1 MDNNIIPIQLDYR
14 FVTTRKIW
22 QYDYGQILSITGQN
36 LPTAT
41 EVHFSLD
48 IRGGSTLSRVGTT
61 MDGVTTVKIPDEL
74 LKNNG
79 KSGDFSIYAFIYVA
93 DEESGNTEY
102 RITIPVYSRP
112 KPENPS
118 VDPAPEPNIFHETVT
133 AVNNAADRAEK
144 AAKDT
149 EQIRDNLNLDLSE
162 KITRPQSA
170 KVGQVIA
177 VKEVGTDG
185 KPTDFEAKDMTGGA
199 STEEIKEAVGAYM
212 QEHPFEET
220 DPTVPDWAKQ
230 PEKPTYTAEDVGA
243 LPDNTKIPTKT
254 SELENDSGFLNSPP
268 TPEVGKILKI
278 KSVNEDGTFTCEWA
292 DSGSNLDVRI
302 NGESI
307 VQDGVAEIPL
317 ANRDNVIGAIKT
329 IPYEFWG
336 TGVGTDVTGQ
346 LRLYPASEKNIDA
359 RQKINVSPISVKNLD
374 YAVKAAMC
382 DGKGATWTAE
392 EQAAARERMGMN
404 DWELIAEITIPE
416 DAEEANALTIDTDIN
431 GKSFQLIKARLCA
444 LFPKYTGESTIPNYS
459 FMSINGVS
467 TGPNAPLYYTSAWN
481 KLSKNNRTGMIYEI
495 DISGPQR
502 IEKRERSVNS
512 GWADTYYEVATD
524 NIGVIISDNIN
535 IQSIT
540 SIGGTSMLIYPGCKF
555 MLYGVRGERN

>member
-1 MDNNIIPIQLDYR
+1 MAFADNNIIPIQLDYR

-162 KITRPQSA
+162 KITRPQYA

-254 SELENDSGFLNSPP
+254 SELENDSGFLDSPP
-268 TPEVGKILKI
+268 APEVGKILKI

-292 DSGSNLDVRI
+292 DGGSNLDVRI

-307 VQDGVAEIPL
+307 VQDGVAEIPISSHDTL
-317 ANRDNVIGAIKT
+317 GLVYTDNSAGGYT
-329 IPYEFWG
+329 
-336 TGVGTDVTGQ
+336 TGLMNQQGSLRVNTASIDDVNKRR
-346 LRLYPASEKNIDA
+346 LRKEIDCS
-359 RQKINVSPISVKNLD
+359 NFD

-382 DGKGATWTAE
+382 DGKGAAWTAE
-392 EQAAARERMGMN
+392 EQATARARIGALDTQDMI
-404 DWELIAEITIPE
+404 DITEITM
-416 DAEEANALTIDTDIN
+416 DAETLKYVFPSFADYRILEISFLKTKKEIAGLTGNIWLKPNYAHAQWIVTSTFADMLNIFTLDTS
-431 GKSFQLIKARLCA
+431 GKSCIGKNVHTNNTQIVIGTQGLIVDKEYWNTEFRGSPYLLLPNTEWAQYCA
-444 LFPKYTGESTIPNYS
+444 ECNTI
-459 FMSINGVS
+459 I
-467 TGPNAPLYYTSAWN
+467 
-481 KLSKNNRTGMIYEI
+481 K
-495 DISGPQR
+495 
-502 IEKRERSVNS
+502 
-512 GWADTYYEVATD
+512 
-524 NIGVIISDNIN
+524 
-535 IQSIT
+535 
-540 SIGGTSMLIYPGCKF
+540 
-555 MLYGVRGERN
+555 VRGIKR

>member
-1 MDNNIIPIQLDYR
+1 MAFADTNIIPVQLDYR

-48 IRGGSTLSRVGTT
+48 IRGGSTLSRVGAT

-79 KSGDFSIYAFIYVA
+79 KSGDFSIYAFIYLT
-93 DEESGNTEY
+93 DEASGNTEY

-144 AAKDT
+144 AVKDT

-199 STEEIKEAVGAYM
+199 STEEIKEVVGAYM
-212 QEHPFEET
+212 QEHPFKET

-230 PEKPTYTAEDVGA
+230 PEKPAYTAEEVGA

-254 SELENDSGFLNSPP
+254 SELENDSGFLYSPP

-292 DSGSNLDVRI
+292 DDGGSNLDVQI

-307 VQDGVAEIPL
+307 VQDGVAEIPISSHDTL
-317 ANRDNVIGAIKT
+317 GLVYTDNSAGGYTTGLMNRQGRLQVNTASID
-329 IPYEFWG
+329 
-336 TGVGTDVTGQ
+336 DVNKRR
-346 LRLYPASEKNIDA
+346 LRKEIDCS
-359 RQKINVSPISVKNLD
+359 NFD

-382 DGKGATWTAE
+382 DGKGAAWTAD
-392 EQAAARERMGMN
+392 EQAAARERMGFGTSNLVYSYTLTEDVAQFEIPFTEYGDYVVYLYMQN
-404 DWELIAEITIPE
+404 NPTHQAEVTSPWGLCML
-416 DAEEANALTIDTDIN
+416 NAV
-431 GKSFQLIKARLCA
+431 
-444 LFPKYTGESTIPNYS
+444 E
-459 FMSINGVS
+459 
-467 TGPNAPLYYTSAWN
+467 
-481 KLSKNNRTGMIYEI
+481 KNNPIAVTRGTILKTSSAPFTWAFNIHVDEHIVVCTNSYSVSWNSYDAQSCSKFNKNTFG
-495 DISGPQR
+495 DL
-502 IEKRERSVNS
+502 EK
-512 GWADTYYEVATD
+512 
-524 NIGVIISDNIN
+524 
-535 IQSIT
+535 
-540 SIGGTSMLIYPGCKF
+540 LIFG
-555 MLYGVRGERN
+555 LSTAGERDVYLAGTIVELYKVV